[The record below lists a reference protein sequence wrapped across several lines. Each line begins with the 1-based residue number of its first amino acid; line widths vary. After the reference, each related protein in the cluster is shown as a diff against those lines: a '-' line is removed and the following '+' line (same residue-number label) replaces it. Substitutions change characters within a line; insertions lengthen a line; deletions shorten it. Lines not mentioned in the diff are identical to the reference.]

1 MDMDF
6 LQLDLADP
14 QTRGPIASTI
24 NSTND
29 ASLVDKYVVETRSV
43 HCLCCVN
50 YGTMKLKKAHAAC
63 FLRLNDF
70 TQ

>member
-1 MDMDF
+1 MLLCTILISKNYGEFKLDMDF

-29 ASLVDKYVVETRSV
+29 AFLVDKYVV
-43 HCLCCVN
+43 
-50 YGTMKLKKAHAAC
+50 
-63 FLRLNDF
+63 
-70 TQ
+70 

>member
-1 MDMDF
+1 MDF

-24 NSTND
+24 NSTKD
-29 ASLVDKYVVETRSV
+29 GSLVDKYVETRSV

-50 YGTMKLKKAHAAC
+50 YDTMKLKKAHAAC

>member
-6 LQLDLADP
+6 LQLDDLADP

-29 ASLVDKYVVETRSV
+29 GSLVDKYVETRSV

-50 YGTMKLKKAHAAC
+50 YDTMKLKKAPAS
-63 FLRLNDF
+63 NV
-70 TQ
+70 